1 MEWCIRQLWCS
12 STIFCSIT
20 SIAYNNYTDIYPILN
35 IYIYVQGLSEYLD
48 LRGQREE
55 EAAAADDAEMVS
67 DEEWE
72 GDPSTSASTKGRGR
86 GREGLR
92 RKQPSSSS
100 SSSSFSSSSAGG
112 KGYIRIDGRTNGAIR
127 QGLVTQFQTDPSVRV
142 AVLAITAAGVGL
154 TLTAARTVFF
164 SEMFWTPGSLIQAE
178 DRVHRIGQTGSVL
191 IKYVGICLQY

>member
-1 MEWCIRQLWCS
+1 M
-12 STIFCSIT
+12 
-20 SIAYNNYTDIYPILN
+20 
-35 IYIYVQGLSEYLD
+35 QGLSEYLD

-67 DEEWE
+67 DGEWE
-72 GDPSTSASTKGRGR
+72 GDPSASAITKGRGRGR

-100 SSSSFSSSSAGG
+100 SSSSFDSSSSAGG
-112 KGYIRIDGRTNGAIR
+112 KGYIRIDGLTNGAIR
-127 QGLVTQFQTDPSVRV
+127 PNLVTQFQTDPSVRV